1 MGPFLY
7 VTDLHGNRRKYERTL
22 ALAVET
28 GARLVVNGGDMYPHG
43 RTHGDQE
50 RFLREFLDPHFAK
63 YQEAGIRHF
72 GFPANDDLRT
82 HDPQFDAICSRYP
95 LVENL
100 AGRKIPAG
108 PYEFLGFNLV
118 SDFPFR
124 LKDRA
129 RMDDCEFAFPV
140 QFGGGILSR
149 HGGWEEIP
157 DWEAYARTLPTIEEE
172 LAALPA
178 PDDPGRAVYVIHG
191 PPAGLGLDVVR
202 GGGSGRSPPPPGS
215 SRKRNLASRSTATS
229 TNPRKKA
236 ASGWLAPGKPCASS
250 RASRPPASPSS
261 WGIWRR
267 CILKGASSR
276 STKTGDHLPGRCRTG
291 SPLEA
296 SPASR
301 RKPCTLP
308 GAASPCGDG
317 KPGPVRRPSRSSLPP
332 PSR

>member
-1 MGPFLY
+1 METFLY

-28 GARLVVNGGDMYPHG
+28 GAWLVVNGGDMYPHG
-43 RTHGDQE
+43 RAHGDQE
-50 RFLREFLDPHFAK
+50 RFLREFLDPHFAT
-63 YQEAGIRHF
+63 YQAAGIRYF
-72 GFPANDDLRT
+72 GFPANDDLRA

-118 SDFPFR
+118 TDFPFR

-129 RMDDCEFAFPV
+129 RMDDGDFAFPV
-140 QFGGGILSR
+140 QFGTGILSR
-149 HGGWEEIP
+149 PGGWEEIP

-202 GGGSGRSPPPPGS
+202 GGQPVGSPATARFIGKTQPRLTLHGHIHESPEESGIWMANIGKTVSIQPGQS
-215 SRKRNLASRSTATS
+215 
-229 TNPRKKA
+229 
-236 ASGWLAPGKPCASS
+236 ASGLSVVV
-250 RASRPPASPSS
+250 
-261 WGIWRR
+261 
-267 CILKGASSR
+267 
-276 STKTGDHLPGRCRTG
+276 GDLEEMRFEKRVLPV
-291 SPLEA
+291 
-296 SPASR
+296 
-301 RKPCTLP
+301 
-308 GAASPCGDG
+308 D
-317 KPGPVRRPSRSSLPP
+317 
-332 PSR
+332 

>member
-1 MGPFLY
+1 MGSFLY

-28 GARLVVNGGDMYPHG
+28 GAWLVVNGGDMFPHG

-50 RFLREFLDPHFAK
+50 RFLREFLEPHFAT
-63 YQEAGIRHF
+63 YQAAGIRHF

-82 HDPQFDAICSRYP
+82 HDPQFEAICSRYP

-100 AGRKIPAG
+100 AGRKVPAG

-129 RMDDCEFAFPV
+129 RMDDGEFAFPV
-140 QFGGGILSR
+140 QFGTGILSR
-149 HGGWEEIP
+149 PGGWEEIP

-202 GGGSGRSPPPPGS
+202 GGQPVGSPATARFIEKTQPCLTLHGHIHESPEESGVWMANIGKTVCIQPGQS
-215 SRKRNLASRSTATS
+215 
-229 TNPRKKA
+229 
-236 ASGWLAPGKPCASS
+236 ASGLSVVVGDLEEMRFEK
-250 RASRPPASPSS
+250 R
-261 WGIWRR
+261 
-267 CILKGASSR
+267 IL
-276 STKTGDHLPGRCRTG
+276 
-291 SPLEA
+291 
-296 SPASR
+296 
-301 RKPCTLP
+301 
-308 GAASPCGDG
+308 
-317 KPGPVRRPSRSSLPP
+317 PVD
-332 PSR
+332 

>member
-1 MGPFLY
+1 MGTFLF

-28 GARLVVNGGDMYPHG
+28 GAWLVVNGGDMYPHS

-50 RFLREFLDPHFAK
+50 QFLQEFLDPHFAK

-129 RMDDCEFAFPV
+129 RMDDGEFAFPV
-140 QFGGGILSR
+140 QFGTGILSR
-149 HGGWEEIP
+149 PGGWEEIP
-157 DWEAYARTLPTIEEE
+157 DWVAYAGTLPTIEEE

-178 PDDPGRAVYVIHG
+178 PDDPGRSVYVIHG

-202 GGGSGRSPPPPGS
+202 GGQPVGS
-215 SRKRNLASRSTATS
+215 SAT
-229 TNPRKKA
+229 TRFIEKAQPRLTLHGHIHESPEESGVWMANVGKTVCIQPGQS
-236 ASGWLAPGKPCASS
+236 ASGLSVVVGDLEEMRFEK
-250 RASRPPASPSS
+250 R
-261 WGIWRR
+261 
-267 CILKGASSR
+267 IL
-276 STKTGDHLPGRCRTG
+276 
-291 SPLEA
+291 
-296 SPASR
+296 
-301 RKPCTLP
+301 
-308 GAASPCGDG
+308 
-317 KPGPVRRPSRSSLPP
+317 PVD
-332 PSR
+332 